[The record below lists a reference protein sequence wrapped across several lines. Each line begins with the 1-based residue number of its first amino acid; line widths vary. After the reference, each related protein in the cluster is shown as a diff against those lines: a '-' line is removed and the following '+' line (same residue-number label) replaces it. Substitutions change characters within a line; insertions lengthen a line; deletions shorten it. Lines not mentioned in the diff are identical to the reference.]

1 MCKFIF
7 YTINNVLNE
16 NIIIF
21 YHYYY
26 ESKKLEWQEKIYKK
40 IIRIKET
47 KNIKC

>member
-21 YHYYY
+21 CFV
-26 ESKKLEWQEKIYKK
+26 
-40 IIRIKET
+40 IIILSLKDRMLRI
-47 KNIKC
+47 NIKNKLLELKKKTKC